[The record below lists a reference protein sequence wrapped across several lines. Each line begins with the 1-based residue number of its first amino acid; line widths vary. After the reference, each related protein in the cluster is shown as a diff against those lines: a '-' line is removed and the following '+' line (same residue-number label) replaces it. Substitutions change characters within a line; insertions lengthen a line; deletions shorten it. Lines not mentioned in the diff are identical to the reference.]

1 MSWSLTNP
9 SFSQLKNKRATWA
22 LPNLLVL
29 LSWQKLLPLDGV
41 KELHVRRLATLKTS
55 ESHNRSSWNH
65 QYTFQWCLSWYYE
78 FLGMNY
84 VSQPLIHLLDMLCFG
99 HCSLCLQ
106 CSSETG
112 AHVVRSLLSSPENLS
127 SVPGPYT
134 GWLPCNTNSRGSDAS
149 CVHTQIHTSL

>member
-1 MSWSLTNP
+1 M
-9 SFSQLKNKRATWA
+9 
-22 LPNLLVL
+22 L

-55 ESHNRSSWNH
+55 ESHNRSRWNH
-65 QYTFQWCLSWYYE
+65 QHTFRLCLSWYYE

-112 AHVVRSLLSSPENLS
+112 AMWLGVCLAVPRIWVQFPAPTLDGFPVTPTPGALMPHVYIPRYTPHFKIIRIKSLTKAERHS
-127 SVPGPYT
+127 G
-134 GWLPCNTNSRGSDAS
+134 GSRQHRKRG
-149 CVHTQIHTSL
+149 